1 MGDGRQTHVWGT
13 NRASAGLTD
22 NGNGLAADECQ
33 RGGWRL
39 RWLMNWKRG
48 KRMDRAERRD

>member
-39 RWLMNWKRG
+39 KCQTKDCILYELLKRTC
-48 KRMDRAERRD
+48 